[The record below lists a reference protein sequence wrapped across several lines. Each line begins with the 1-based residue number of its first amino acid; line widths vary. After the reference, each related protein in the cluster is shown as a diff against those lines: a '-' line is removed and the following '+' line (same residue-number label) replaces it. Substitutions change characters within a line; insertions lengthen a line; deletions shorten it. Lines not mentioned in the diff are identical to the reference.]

1 MTNSLPDL
9 GKGNECEVA
18 VNKTAL
24 LMIDIQNAM
33 FGPDEICHQ
42 PERMLAKASDLLARA
57 RAVGTPV
64 YFVQHCESEGG
75 FKPGSTGWQ
84 IHPKVAPSAAEPVIE
99 KWACSSFYKTDLDQK
114 LRAAGIDSLVIAG
127 LQSEFCVDTA
137 CRVAQTLGYKV
148 TLAADAHSTF
158 DNPVLPADKIV
169 AHHNRLLSGIVARVA
184 PVAEI
189 AF

>member
-1 MTNSLPDL
+1 MNAPAIA
-9 GKGNECEVA
+9 KP
-18 VNKTAL
+18 AL

-42 PERMLAKASDLLARA
+42 PERMLANAADLLARA
-57 RAVGTPV
+57 RAAGAPV
-64 YFVQHCESEGG
+64 YFVQHCEENSP
-75 FKPGSTGWQ
+75 FAPGNDGWQ
-84 IHPKVAPSAAEPVIE
+84 IHAKVAPKPGEPVTE
-99 KWACSSFYKTDLDQK
+99 KWACSSFYKTDLDAK
-114 LRAAGIDSLVIAG
+114 LRAAGIDTLVIAG

-158 DNPVLPADKIV
+158 DNPVLPADKII
-169 AHHNRLLSGIVARVA
+169 AHHNRLLSGIVERVV

-189 AF
+189 GF